1 MTPSDFSAL
10 LRQLGDFAEIR
21 GASVDATGWRRL
33 ASDMEPLGDAAVPR
47 LVGLA
52 RDNRLSDL
60 NIPPGLQEA
69 VRSIAL
75 EGPDQTIGASWS
87 SLPWLI
93 RRLIEFA
100 GVGSATAA
108 DLARHGIVTLSD
120 LKSALQDGRVATYFS
135 GHREHLQ
142 LAAESLSDERQ
153 RQPLGRAVD
162 LAENF
167 VLLVAASCPEIIALV
182 PAGDVRRFE
191 PVVEGIVVVG
201 SSADPPSTLD
211 GICSTPMAQG
221 VLFQTS
227 RRVLLRYQHAEI
239 DVRIAAPDE
248 FGSALYIATGAP
260 AHVAAVRAR
269 HAGTRLSAR
278 EEDVYADARLDF
290 IAPELRHNTGEIEAA
305 AAHELPVLVARE
317 DIRGDLHM
325 HTIYSDG
332 RDGLAI
338 MVQAAAALGYEYIA
352 ITDHS
357 ARAAASR
364 TVTVDALQRQR
375 DELARVRERFPGLT
389 ILHGIEVDIMPDGRL
404 DFDDKVLE
412 PLDLVLASLHDP
424 AGHDG
429 ARLTRRCLAAIRHP
443 LVNVITHP
451 ANRLVGR
458 SPGYDLDFEAIYA
471 AAAESGTALEIDGA
485 PSHLD
490 MDGERA
496 RGAVRAGVTVTI
508 DSDCHKATLLD
519 RQMRLGVGTARRG
532 WVEARHV
539 LNARPLSEVR
549 AFVAAKRHRRQAGGQ
564 AWV

>member
-1 MTPSDFSAL
+1 VTASDFSAL

-21 GASVDATGWRRL
+21 GASVDANAWRRL
-33 ASDMEPLGDAAVPR
+33 ASDIENLGAAAMAR
-47 LVGLA
+47 LPDLA
-52 RDNRLSDL
+52 RQNRLSDL
-60 NIPPGLQEA
+60 NVPPALQVT
-69 VRSIAL
+69 VRDL
-75 EGPDQTIGASWS
+75 VLDGPDQTIGANWA

-100 GVGSATAA
+100 GVDSATAA
-108 DLARHGIVTLSD
+108 TLARHGIVTLND
-120 LKSALQDGRVATYFS
+120 LEAALQDGRVSSHFS
-135 GHREHLQ
+135 SHEEHLQ
-142 LAAESLSDERQ
+142 LAAESLAVERL

-162 LAENF
+162 LAEHF
-167 VLLVAASCPEIIALV
+167 VLLVAAACPEIVALV
-182 PAGDVRRFE
+182 PAGDLRRFE
-191 PVVEGIVVVG
+191 PLVESIVVVG
-201 SSADPPSTLD
+201 SAPDPPATLER
-211 GICSTPMAQG
+211 ICTIPMVQCA
-221 VLFQTS
+221 LFQTS
-227 RRVLLRYQHAEI
+227 RRLLLRYQQTEI
-239 DVRIAAPDE
+239 DVRLAAPDE
-248 FGSALYIATGAP
+248 YGSALHIATGAP

-269 HAGTRLSAR
+269 HAGTRLCAR
-278 EEDVYADARLDF
+278 EEDVYADARLAF
-290 IAPELRHNTGEIEAA
+290 IVPELRHNTGEVEAA
-305 AAHELPVLVARE
+305 AAREIPVLVGRE

-332 RDGLAI
+332 RDSVAT

-364 TVTVDALQRQR
+364 TVTVDTLQRQR
-375 DELARVRERFPGLT
+375 DEIARVRERFPALA

-412 PLDLVLASLHDP
+412 PLDIVLASLHDG

-429 ARLTRRCLAAIRHP
+429 ARLTRRCLTAIRHP

-458 SPGYDLDFEAIYA
+458 HPGYDLDFEAVYA
-471 AAAESGTALEIDGA
+471 AAVESGTALEIDGA

-490 MDGERA
+490 MDGEHARA
-496 RGAVRAGVTVTI
+496 AVRLGVTVTI

-539 LNARPLSEVR
+539 LNTRPVSEVR
-549 AFVAAKRHRRQAGGQ
+549 AFVAAKRRR
-564 AWV
+564 

>member
-1 MTPSDFSAL
+1 VTASDLSAL

-21 GASVDATGWRRL
+21 GASVDATAWRRL
-33 ASDMEPLGDAAVPR
+33 ASDIESLDAAAMAR
-47 LVGLA
+47 LPDLA
-52 RDNRLSDL
+52 RHNRLSEL
-60 NIPPGLQEA
+60 NVPSALQA
-69 VRSIAL
+69 TVRDIVL
-75 EGPDQTIGASWS
+75 DGPDQTMAASWA

-100 GVGSATAA
+100 GVDSATAA
-108 DLARHGIVTLSD
+108 ALARHGIVTFYD
-120 LKSALQDGRVATYFS
+120 LEAALQDGRIASHFARHS
-135 GHREHLQ
+135 EHLT
-142 LAAESLSDERQ
+142 LAAESLTVERL
-153 RQPLGRAVD
+153 RLPLGRAVD

-167 VLLVAASCPEIIALV
+167 VLLVAASCPEIVALV

-191 PVVEGIVVVG
+191 PLVESMIVVG
-201 SSADPPSTLD
+201 SAPDPPATLQR
-211 GICSTPMAQG
+211 ICSVPLVQCA
-221 VLFQTS
+221 LFQTS
-227 RRVLLRYQHAEI
+227 RRVLLRYQQTEI

-248 FGSALYIATGAP
+248 YGSALHIATGAP

-269 HAGTRLSAR
+269 HAGTRLCAR
-278 EEDVYADARLDF
+278 EADVYAEARLEF
-290 IAPELRHNTGEIEAA
+290 IVPELRHNTGEIEAA
-305 AAHELPVLVARE
+305 AARELPVLVARE

-325 HTIYSDG
+325 HSIYSDG
-332 RDGLAI
+332 RDSVAM

-357 ARAAASR
+357 ARSAASR

-375 DELARVRERFPGLT
+375 DEIERLRERFPALA

-412 PLDLVLASLHDP
+412 PLDIVLASLHDG

-429 ARLTRRCLAAIRHP
+429 ARLTRRCLLAIRHP

-451 ANRLVGR
+451 TNRLVGR
-458 SPGYDLDFEAIYA
+458 HPGYDLHFETIYA

-490 MDGERA
+490 MDGEHARA
-496 RGAVRAGVTVTI
+496 AVAAGVTVTI

-532 WVEARHV
+532 WVQARHV
-539 LNARPLSEVR
+539 LNTRPVAEVR
-549 AFVAAKRHRRQAGGQ
+549 AFVAAKRRR
-564 AWV
+564 

>member
-1 MTPSDFSAL
+1 MKASDFSAL

-21 GASVDATGWRRL
+21 GASVDANAWRRL
-33 ASDMEPLGDAAVPR
+33 ASDIENLGAAAMAR
-47 LVGLA
+47 LPDLA
-52 RDNRLSDL
+52 RQNRLSDL
-60 NIPPGLQEA
+60 NVPPALQVT
-69 VRSIAL
+69 VRDIVL
-75 EGPDQTIGASWS
+75 DGPDQTIGANWA

-100 GVGSATAA
+100 GVDSATAA
-108 DLARHGIVTLSD
+108 TLARHGIVTLND
-120 LKSALQDGRVATYFS
+120 LEAALQDGRVSSHFS
-135 GHREHLQ
+135 SHEEHLQ
-142 LAAESLSDERQ
+142 LAAESLAVERL

-167 VLLVAASCPEIIALV
+167 VLMVAASCPEIVALV
-182 PAGDVRRFE
+182 PAGDLRRFE
-191 PVVEGIVVVG
+191 PLVESIVVVG
-201 SSADPPSTLD
+201 SAPDPPATLER
-211 GICSTPMAQG
+211 ICTIPMVQCA
-221 VLFQTS
+221 LFQTS
-227 RRVLLRYQHAEI
+227 RRLLLRYQQTEI
-239 DVRIAAPDE
+239 DVRLAAPDE
-248 FGSALYIATGAP
+248 YGSALHIATGAP

-269 HAGTRLSAR
+269 HAGLRLCAR
-278 EEDVYADARLDF
+278 EEDVYADARLAF
-290 IAPELRHNTGEIEAA
+290 IVPELRHNTGEVEAA
-305 AAHELPVLVARE
+305 AAGEIPVLVGRE

-332 RDGLAI
+332 RDSVAM

-357 ARAAASR
+357 ARSAASR
-364 TVTVDALQRQR
+364 TVTVDTLQRQR
-375 DELARVRERFPGLT
+375 DEIARVRERFPALA

-412 PLDLVLASLHDP
+412 PLDIVLASLHDG

-429 ARLTRRCLAAIRHP
+429 ARLTRRCLTAIRHP

-458 SPGYDLDFEAIYA
+458 HPGYDLDFEAVYA
-471 AAAESGTALEIDGA
+471 AAVESGTALEIDGA

-490 MDGERA
+490 MDGEHARA
-496 RGAVRAGVTVTI
+496 AVSLGVTVTI

-539 LNARPLSEVR
+539 LNTRPVSEVR
-549 AFVAAKRHRRQAGGQ
+549 AFVAAKRRR
-564 AWV
+564 

>member
-1 MTPSDFSAL
+1 MTASDLSVL

-21 GASVDATGWRRL
+21 GASLDANAWRRL
-33 ASDMEPLGDAAVPR
+33 ASDVEHLGAAAMAR
-47 LVGLA
+47 LADLA
-52 RDNRLSDL
+52 RHNCLSDL
-60 NIPPGLQEA
+60 NVPMALQGK
-69 VRSIAL
+69 VRDLVL
-75 EGPDQTIGASWS
+75 EGPDRTLSASWA

-100 GVGSATAA
+100 GVDSATAA
-108 DLARHGIVTLSD
+108 AMARHGIVTLSD
-120 LKSALQDGRVATYFS
+120 LASALQDGRVASHFS
-135 GHREHLQ
+135 SREEHLR
-142 LAAESLSDERQ
+142 LAAESLAAERP
-153 RQPLGRAVD
+153 RQPLGRVVD
-162 LAENF
+162 LAETF
-167 VLLVAASCPEIIALV
+167 VLLVAASCPEVGPLI
-182 PAGDVRRFE
+182 PAGDIRRFE
-191 PVVEGIVVVG
+191 PLVDSIIVVG
-201 SSADPPSTLD
+201 SSPDPPATLERI
-211 GICSTPMAQG
+211 GTIPMVQSA
-221 VLFQTS
+221 LFQAG
-227 RRVLLRYQHAEI
+227 RRVLLRYQQTEI

-248 FGSALYIATGAP
+248 FGSALHVATGAP

-269 HAGTRLSAR
+269 NAGTRLCAR
-278 EEDVYADARLDF
+278 EEDVYADAQLDF
-290 IAPELRHNTGEIEAA
+290 IVPELRHNSGEVEAA
-305 AAHELPVLVARE
+305 AARQLPVLVGRE
-317 DIRGDLHM
+317 DMRGDLHM

-332 RDGLAI
+332 RDTLAM
-338 MVQAAAALGYEYIA
+338 MVQAAAAIGYEYIA

-364 TVTVDALQRQR
+364 TVTVDALERQR
-375 DELARVRERFPGLT
+375 EEVARIRERFPTLA

-404 DFDDKVLE
+404 DFDDRVLE
-412 PLDLVLASLHDP
+412 PLDIVLASLHDR
-424 AGHDG
+424 ARHDG

-490 MDGERA
+490 MDGEHARA
-496 RGAVRAGVTVTI
+496 AVQAGVTVTI

-539 LNARPLSEVR
+539 LNTRPLADVR
-549 AFVAAKRHRRQAGGQ
+549 AFVAAKRRR
-564 AWV
+564 

>member
-1 MTPSDFSAL
+1 MTAPDFPAL

-21 GASVDATGWRRL
+21 GASLDANAWRRL
-33 ASDMEPLGDAAVPR
+33 ASDVEQLGAAAIAR
-47 LVGLA
+47 LTDFA
-52 RDNRLSDL
+52 RHNRLSDL
-60 NIPPGLQEA
+60 NIPPALQTKLRE
-69 VRSIAL
+69 ILL
-75 EGPDQTIGASWS
+75 EGPDPTVGTTWAA
-87 SLPWLI
+87 LPWLI

-100 GVGSATAA
+100 GVDSATAA
-108 DLARHGIVTLSD
+108 ALARQGIVTLND
-120 LKSALQDGRVATYFS
+120 LETALQDGRVANHFS
-135 GHREHLQ
+135 SHQAHLQ
-142 LAAESLSDERQ
+142 LAAATLASERP
-153 RQPLGRAVD
+153 RHPLGRAVD

-167 VLLVAASCPEIIALV
+167 VLLVAASCPEIEALV
-182 PAGDVRRFE
+182 PAGDLRRFE
-191 PVVEGIVVVG
+191 PLIESLVVVG
-201 SSADPPSTLD
+201 TSPDPPATLER
-211 GICSTPMAQG
+211 ICTIPMVQQA
-221 VLFQTS
+221 LFQTS
-227 RRVLLRYQHAEI
+227 RRVLLRYLQTEI
-239 DVRIAAPDE
+239 DVRIVARDE
-248 FGSALYIATGAP
+248 YGSALHLATGAP

-269 HAGTRLSAR
+269 HAGTRLCTR

-290 IAPELRHNTGEIEAA
+290 VVPELRHNTGEVEEAA
-305 AAHELPVLVARE
+305 ARRLPALVLRE

-325 HTIYSDG
+325 HTSYSDG
-332 RDGLAI
+332 RDSLAM

-364 TVTVDALQRQR
+364 TLTLDGLQRQR
-375 DELARVRERFPGLT
+375 DEIARVRERFPALA

-404 DFDDKVLE
+404 DFEDKVLE
-412 PLDLVLASLHDP
+412 SLDIVLASLHDR

-429 ARLTRRCLAAIRHP
+429 ARLTRRCLAAIGHP

-451 ANRLVGR
+451 ANRVVGR
-458 SPGYDLDFEAIYA
+458 SPGYDLDFPAIYA

-496 RGAVRAGVTVTI
+496 RAAIGAGVTVTI

-539 LNARPLSEVR
+539 LNARPLADVR
-549 AFVAAKRHRRQAGGQ
+549 AFVAAKRRSPG
-564 AWV
+564 V

>member
-1 MTPSDFSAL
+1 VTASDLPAL

-21 GASVDATGWRRL
+21 GASADAHAWRRL
-33 ASDMEPLGDAAVPR
+33 ASEIESLDAPL
-47 LVGLA
+47 LA
-52 RDNRLSDL
+52 RLPEFALRNRLSDL
-60 NIPPGLQEA
+60 NVPAALQA
-69 VRSIAL
+69 TVRDMVL
-75 EGPDQTIGASWS
+75 GGPEQAIVASWA

-100 GVGSATAA
+100 GVDSTTAA
-108 DLARHGIVTLSD
+108 ILARNGIVTLSD
-120 LKSALQDGRVATYFS
+120 LEAALRDGRVAAHLS
-135 GHREHLQ
+135 SHGEHLE
-142 LAAESLSDERQ
+142 LAAESLAPERL
-153 RQPLGRAVD
+153 RQPLGRAAD

-167 VLLVAASCPEIIALV
+167 VLLVAASCPEIVALV

-191 PVVEGIVVVG
+191 PLVDAIVVVG
-201 SSADPPSTLD
+201 SAPDPPATLER
-211 GICSTPMAQG
+211 ICSIPLVQG
-221 VLFQTS
+221 ALFRTG
-227 RRVLLRYQHAEI
+227 RRVLVRYQQTEI

-248 FGSALYIATGAP
+248 YGSALHIATGSP

-269 HAGTRLSAR
+269 HAGPRLCAR

-290 IAPELRHNTGEIEAA
+290 IAPELRHDTGEVAA
-305 AAHELPVLVARE
+305 AAARSLPVLVGRE

-332 RDGLAI
+332 RDSVAM

-357 ARAAASR
+357 ARSAASR
-364 TVTVDALQRQR
+364 TVSVDALQRQR
-375 DELARVRERFPGLT
+375 DEIARVRERFPSLA

-404 DFDDKVLE
+404 DFEDNVLE
-412 PLDLVLASLHDP
+412 PLDIVLASLHDR

-458 SPGYDLDFEAIYA
+458 NPGYDLDFDALFA
-471 AAAESGTALEIDGA
+471 AAVESGTALEIDGA
-485 PSHLD
+485 PGHLD
-490 MDGERA
+490 MDGEHARA
-496 RGAVRAGVTVTI
+496 AIAAGVTVTI

-539 LNARPLSEVR
+539 LNTRPVAEVR
-549 AFVAAKRHRRQAGGQ
+549 AFVAAKRR
-564 AWV
+564 

>member
-1 MTPSDFSAL
+1 MTSSDLSAL

-21 GASVDATGWRRL
+21 GASLDANAWRRL
-33 ASDMEPLGDAAVPR
+33 ASDVEHLGAAAMPR
-47 LVGLA
+47 LADLA
-52 RDNRLSDL
+52 RQNRLSDL
-60 NIPPGLQEA
+60 NVPSGLQA
-69 VRSIAL
+69 TVREIVL
-75 EGPDQTIGASWS
+75 EDPNLTIGASWA

-100 GVGSATAA
+100 GVDSATAA
-108 DLARHGIVTLSD
+108 ALARHGIATLSD
-120 LKSALQDGRVATYFS
+120 LESALRDGRVGSHFS
-135 GHREHLQ
+135 SHQEHLQ
-142 LAAESLSDERQ
+142 LAAQSLVAERP

-167 VLLVAASCPEIIALV
+167 VLLVAASCPEIVALV
-182 PAGDVRRFE
+182 PAGDLRRFE
-191 PVVEGIVVVG
+191 PLVDGIVIVG
-201 SSADPPSTLD
+201 SSPDPPSTLER
-211 GICSTPMAQG
+211 ICAIPAVQCA
-221 VLFQTS
+221 LFQTG
-227 RRVLLRYQHAEI
+227 RRVLLRYQQTEI

-248 FGSALYIATGAP
+248 YGSALHVATGAP

-269 HAGTRLSAR
+269 HAGTRLCAR
-278 EEDVYADARLDF
+278 EEDVYAEAQLDF
-290 IAPELRHNTGEIEAA
+290 IVPELRHNTGEVEAA
-305 AAHELPVLVARE
+305 AARQLPVLVGRE
-317 DIRGDLHM
+317 DMRGDLHM

-332 RDGLAI
+332 RDSLAM

-357 ARAAASR
+357 ARSAASR
-364 TVTVDALQRQR
+364 TVTVEALERQR
-375 DELARVRERFPGLT
+375 DEVARVRERFPALA

-412 PLDLVLASLHDP
+412 PLDIVLASLHDR

-429 ARLTRRCLAAIRHP
+429 ARLTRRCLTAIRHP

-496 RGAVRAGVTVTI
+496 RAAIGAGVTVTI

-539 LNARPLSEVR
+539 LNTRPLADVR
-549 AFVAAKRHRRQAGGQ
+549 AFVAAKRRGQ
-564 AWV
+564 TRV

>member
-1 MTPSDFSAL
+1 MTASDLSAL

-21 GASVDATGWRRL
+21 GASVDATAWRRL
-33 ASDMEPLGDAAVPR
+33 ASDIESLDAAAMAR
-47 LVGLA
+47 LPDLA
-52 RDNRLSDL
+52 RHNRLSEL
-60 NIPPGLQEA
+60 NVPSALQA
-69 VRSIAL
+69 TVRDIVL
-75 EGPDQTIGASWS
+75 DGPDQTMAASWA

-100 GVGSATAA
+100 GVDSATAA
-108 DLARHGIVTLSD
+108 ALARHGIVTFYD
-120 LKSALQDGRVATYFS
+120 LEAALQDGRIASHFARHS
-135 GHREHLQ
+135 EHLT
-142 LAAESLSDERQ
+142 LAAESLTVERL
-153 RQPLGRAVD
+153 RLPLGRAVD

-167 VLLVAASCPEIIALV
+167 VLLVAASCPEIVALV

-191 PVVEGIVVVG
+191 PLVESMIVVG
-201 SSADPPSTLD
+201 SAPDPPATLQR
-211 GICSTPMAQG
+211 ICSVPLVQCA
-221 VLFQTS
+221 LFQTS
-227 RRVLLRYQHAEI
+227 RRVLLRYQETEI

-248 FGSALYIATGAP
+248 YGSALHIATGAP

-269 HAGTRLSAR
+269 HAGTRLCAR
-278 EEDVYADARLDF
+278 EADVYAEARLEF
-290 IAPELRHNTGEIEAA
+290 IVPELRHNTGEIEAA
-305 AAHELPVLVARE
+305 AARELPVLVARE

-325 HTIYSDG
+325 HSIYSDG
-332 RDGLAI
+332 RDSVAM

-357 ARAAASR
+357 ARSAASR

-375 DELARVRERFPGLT
+375 DEIERLRERFPALA

-412 PLDLVLASLHDP
+412 PLDIVLASLHDG

-429 ARLTRRCLAAIRHP
+429 ARLTRRCLLAIRHP

-458 SPGYDLDFEAIYA
+458 HPGYDLHFETIYA

-490 MDGERA
+490 MDGEHARA
-496 RGAVRAGVTVTI
+496 AVVAGVTVTI

-532 WVEARHV
+532 WVQARHV
-539 LNARPLSEVR
+539 LNTRPVAEVR
-549 AFVAAKRHRRQAGGQ
+549 AFVAAKRRR
-564 AWV
+564 